1 MLFRSSYDIVSNGMV
16 SIVVYD
22 ILGRKIVDLVNEI
35 KTPGRYNVLWNG
47 NDALGNPV
55 GSGVYLY
62 QLKSGQFSKTRKM
75 VISR

>member
-1 MLFRSSYDIVSNGMV
+1 MSLL
-16 SIVVYD
+16 VYD
-22 ILGRKIVDLVNEI
+22 ILGRKIISLVSEF

-47 NDALGNPV
+47 NDALNNPV

-62 QLKSGQFSKTRKM
+62 QLSTKSFTKTKKM